1 MKAESLENSLLK
13 KIPKGLQWKTIL
25 LFSSFLTF
33 ANSSEVN
40 AEQLKRNFNFERALH
55 NRDPKGMGREASE
68 VFEMKQF
75 LQRTMTTSKGQG
87 LGAFYFPQGY
97 IKCKNFNFN
106 QNKNSE
112 LIKEIFEIPNPY
124 IMGVC
129 RDNDYEMFSYK
140 LDERGKVNRVIM
152 SLVGVPEYQ
161 KQRLVEIFNKK
172 EKVKNNPNEF
182 WEDSEAIYR
191 LNEAKIFEETQKRLA
206 EQYAKERN
214 LGLQEKVIS
223 NTLEKDF
230 YVEGGEKWNN
240 KTVRKI
246 SFNAWGRTNPHESN
260 HKQTYILI
268 HGWNANPK
276 VFSSNNSKNNYVNL
290 AETIRQKDKNAQI
303 ILLDWSDITNT
314 GRIDVKPRKESTWII
329 SVRDMVANV
338 LVKWDIKPENTS
350 IIGHS
355 LGALLGSET
364 VKVFGDI
371 KQFIALDPAEDGLFN
386 YEIDNKGNKFNGFN
400 KRGRCFVSNTSIAGS
415 EELIHT
421 CKEKY
426 IMALGSIIDRVSP
439 HSWTRATFNEMI
451 KNPFIDHKLSLKDDT
466 VKVRHDR
473 LKSLDLDGI
482 IYSEW
487 KEPSK
492 IKYLKRR
499 INYSNSK
506 MEYALYGNTKLNKIE
521 CVESSNCKAYG
532 GEDADMFS
540 TSIFSKGNLKI
551 EDFNENEG
559 DVIKIKKRYLV
570 KNSLRLDRIY
580 QNGDYIVIPTEYANF
595 DLQSKPHIWIKGVNL
610 KEVGDWIKIAL
621 EDKNKRPDKKRKNS
635 IIIE

>member
-214 LGLQEKVIS
+214 LDLQEKVIS

-230 YVEGGEKWNN
+230 YVEGGKRMGDKKVFKFSFHVYNGNPEKSNGN
-240 KTVRKI
+240 KT
-246 SFNAWGRTNPHESN
+246 
-260 HKQTYILI
+260 YLLI
-268 HGWNANPK
+268 HGIHSNP
-276 VFSSNNSKNNYVNL
+276 NSWARNMAGEIKKQNPNS
-290 AETIRQKDKNAQI
+290 QI
-303 ILLDWSDITNT
+303 IALNWSEIVRDIN
-314 GRIDVKPRKESTWII
+314 DLAQPDKMSTWINST
-329 SVRDMVANV
+329 SVIINKV
-338 LVKWDIKPENTS
+338 LQEWGINKNNTEFM
-350 IIGHS
+350 GHS
-355 LGALLGSET
+355 LGSILSAKLSQGLN
-364 VKVFGDI
+364 KVQQI
-371 KQFIALDPAEDGLFN
+371 TALDPAHIFLQTFGASYKMN
-386 YEIDNKGNKFNGFN
+386 NGGVFPEYFKN
-400 KRGRCFVSNTSIAGS
+400 FKYMAQNTRCFTGKNSYYGS
-415 EELIHT
+415 EKLTKTCRKAYLIDFYGELDNSQEHSQVVQVYQDIIRERGFG
-421 CKEKY
+421 KENY
-426 IMALGSIIDRVSP
+426 LALGNNND
-439 HSWTRATFNEMI
+439 
-451 KNPFIDHKLSLKDDT
+451 
-466 VKVRHDR
+466 
-473 LKSLDLDGI
+473 
-482 IYSEW
+482 
-487 KEPSK
+487 
-492 IKYLKRR
+492 
-499 INYSNSK
+499 
-506 MEYALYGNTKLNKIE
+506 
-521 CVESSNCKAYG
+521 
-532 GEDADMFS
+532 
-540 TSIFSKGNLKI
+540 IFSKYNGYSGVIDMKRENGRQKINYLKVKNGNDYVFYGTRGNDDFNCTETKCNFYGYLGNDKFKVNGTKDHLPRTIKI
-551 EDFNENEG
+551 EDFSQSNEKDTIIISKIFFNNI
-559 DVIKIKKRYLV
+559 IKESIKKDGEYIIIPV
-570 KNSLRLDRIY
+570 IY
-580 QNGDYIVIPTEYANF
+580 NKYSQLMSGTHNRE
-595 DLQSKPHIWIKGVNL
+595 IWIKGVSL
-610 KEVGDWIKIAL
+610 REVRDWILIAL